1 MKRKNRI
8 GKNIIIFC
16 ILTIFIG
23 IYSQI
28 VLPDASFD
36 HKYFDYFDQGINAN
50 FTTSQLSNSFNLLYL
65 WNRNFLTG
73 LGLKV
78 VNYGTIDYT
87 SIIDTTS
94 KPSPINYPYII
105 GEENLN
111 KFSFTFFFGKETK
124 FFGFLLN
131 LNFDYLNFSK
141 NPIILT
147 SSFSM
152 EKNFA
157 GYSLF
162 LRFYDLLP
170 VQNFGENYEYVFE
183 PQWDAG
189 FSKLLERDGSSL
201 KMSFVMNFLTYPDDG
216 YTFVYKFISFS
227 PSLELDYKYKNIALV
242 LNTFSEK
249 FQVSFLYTFSEKFA
263 IFSSYGK
270 NYSSFQYFSIGINFK
285 GVNN

>member
-1 MKRKNRI
+1 MKRRKRI
-8 GKNIIIFC
+8 VKKIILCC
-16 ILTIFIG
+16 ILMIFTN

-36 HKYFDYFDQGINAN
+36 HKYFDYFEQGINAN

-65 WNRNFLTG
+65 WNSDFFTG

-78 VNYGTIDYT
+78 INYGTIDYT
-87 SIIDTTS
+87 TVLDTTS
-94 KPSPINYPYII
+94 EPSPINYPYII
-105 GEENLN
+105 KNENLN
-111 KFSFTFFFGKETK
+111 KLSFTFFFGKKTK
-124 FFGFLLN
+124 FLNCLFN
-131 LNFDYLNFSK
+131 LNFNYLNFSK

-147 SSFSM
+147 NSLNI
-152 EKNFA
+152 EKILA
-157 GYSLF
+157 DYSLF
-162 LRFYDLLP
+162 LNFYDLLP
-170 VQNFGENYEYVFE
+170 VQNFGEDYEYVFE
-183 PQWDAG
+183 PQGDVG
-189 FSKLLERDGSSL
+189 FSKLFKKDASSL
-201 KMSFVMNFLTYPDDG
+201 KISFVVNFLTYLDDG
-216 YTFVYKFISFS
+216 YTFVYKFLSLS

-249 FQVSFLYTFSEKFA
+249 FEVSFLYTFSEKFA